1 MTTNRK
7 FDYEE
12 YFRLQRNYE
21 AKYGPKTVIIAQ
33 LGTFYDVFEYDL
45 PERKEGK
52 AYHIQDLIY
61 RHKNKEPAVTKS
73 RPGPHQINNPY
84 MLGLP
89 IKSFEHYK
97 ITFLELGYTL
107 VMYEQKKRYVETNK
121 GTKKLKITREVTKIL
136 TKGTDIDRIHCLNSV
151 SNKIVSLVF
160 EVTKVEKKVEMS
172 ALTIGY
178 AALDL
183 ISGKV
188 ETVEL
193 YGDRNDPQMC
203 LLKLSR
209 LLSLQPKELL
219 IHLVSAPPKY
229 YSYLYRYLEL
239 NKYPTDAIIVRN
251 QVEKEYFRASY
262 QTQILRKVYPKLT
275 TSEVNHLSIYLTAG
289 ASLVTLLN
297 YCNDHNPQI
306 IERISIPGLIKS
318 NRLFISRATIIHL
331 NLYDSHYLEKRRE
344 YSNITS
350 LLSIIDRTK
359 THMGKRYLLKRLNQP
374 YIDTIKIND
383 SLSAIADLVTERE
396 LLLDPITKILTII
409 PDMDLLHRK
418 LKIGSIVPRDLAR
431 LTRGYLNVAKI
442 LDLLSNES
450 VDIAA
455 LTKIIPNIGQRNSFK
470 TYVDL
475 LVAILD
481 CRVCSDAKFC
491 ENFIESEAPIF
502 KSLNS
507 YQPFQSLTNSYEQ
520 ILITWK
526 EAYGQILAFSD
537 AIYSIVEKRPKL
549 IYKNDRYYITVALGD
564 SKKIKKALKDEGVK
578 IEAYSGGRAKRYHIY
593 TTKLAPHLTKASAIR
608 IEYQLMTYQIYVI
621 LLELIDKEYQP
632 LFGVMSKFLS
642 KLDYVCSG
650 ANVALKYNYVRPT
663 IKVRNQDQEEKQQSY
678 IKIKDLRHP
687 IVERII
693 DNEFIPNDLVLG
705 DTKQARGML
714 LFGCNSSGKSTITK
728 ALGIAIILAQAGY
741 YVPAS
746 SCELV
751 PYEHL
756 ITRLSGNDNMFAGDS
771 SFLIEMKE
779 LRTILKYTGVNTL
792 VLGDEM
798 CRGTGWI
805 EGAALTV
812 DALENLLEDRCNFIF
827 STHMHILTDLPH
839 LKKDIDSGA
848 LQVSHLDL
856 LCDEDGEL
864 AYNRKLRPGRG
875 RTKYGIEVARSVG
888 LPKKFIERAYQIRK
902 DILKYFYGHNDELLN
917 PKRSR
922 YNSGVYMH
930 QCKLCGSRENLET
943 HHIRAQ
949 RLAND
954 INYIGHVPKD
964 AGYNLGV
971 LCEKCH
977 NMTHYSVKKINSKYK
992 RVRNMVYEH
1001 NSKNEN

>member
-1 MTTNRK
+1 MATNRK

-12 YFRLQRNYE
+12 YFRLQHNYE
-21 AKYGPKTVIIAQ
+21 AKYGPKTVVIAQ
-33 LGTFYDVFEYDL
+33 SGTFYYILEYDL
-45 PERKEGK
+45 PERKIGK
-52 AYHIQDLIY
+52 AYVMRELID
-61 RHKNKEPAVTKS
+61 RHKGKEFVITK
-73 RPGPHQINNPY
+73 PKTGPHQIDNPFR
-84 MLGLP
+84 LS
-89 IKSFEHYK
+89 ITVDSFEHYK

-107 VMYEQKKRYVETNK
+107 VMYEQKKRYVETKK
-121 GTKKLKITREVTKIL
+121 GTKKLETTREVTKIL
-136 TKGTDIDRIHCLNSV
+136 TKGTDIDRIHRLNSV

-188 ETVEL
+188 ETIEL

-275 TSEVNHLSIYLTAG
+275 TNEVNHLSIYLTAG

-306 IERISIPGLIKS
+306 IERISIPSLIKS
-318 NRLFISRATIIHL
+318 NNRLFISRATIIHL

-374 YIDTIKIND
+374 YIDAVKIND
-383 SLSAIADLVTERE
+383 SLSAIADLVTKRE

-409 PDMDLLHRK
+409 PDIDLLHRK

-431 LTRGYLNVAKI
+431 LTRGYINIAKI
-442 LDLLSNES
+442 LDLLSNENIN
-450 VDIAA
+450 IAA
-455 LTKIIPNIGQRNSFK
+455 LTKIVPNIGQRNNFK
-470 TYVDL
+470 IYVDL
-475 LVAILD
+475 LSAILD
-481 CRVCSDAKFC
+481 SRACNDAKFC
-491 ENFIESEAPIF
+491 ENFIESEVPIF
-502 KSLNS
+502 KSLGS

-526 EAYGQILAFSD
+526 EAYDQILAFSD
-537 AIYSIVEKRPKL
+537 VIYNIAEKRPKL
-549 IYKNDRYYITVALGD
+549 MYKNDRYYLTVALGD
-564 SKKIKKALKDEGVK
+564 SKKITKVLKDEGVK

-608 IEYQLMTYQIYVI
+608 LEYQLMTYQIYVI

-642 KLDYVCSG
+642 KLDHVCSG
-650 ANVALKYNYVRPT
+650 ANVALKYNYVRPN
-663 IKVRNQDQEEKQQSY
+663 IKARNQEKQQSY

-693 DNEFIPNDLVLG
+693 DDEFIPNDLVLG
-705 DTKQARGML
+705 DANQARGML
-714 LFGCNSSGKSTITK
+714 LYGCNSSGKSTITK
-728 ALGIAIILAQAGY
+728 ALGIAVILAQAGY
-741 YVPAS
+741 YVPAG

-812 DALENLLEDRCNFIF
+812 DALEILLKERCNFIF

-839 LKKDIDSGA
+839 LKKDINSGA
-848 LQVSHLDL
+848 LRVSHLDL
-856 LCDEDGEL
+856 LCDEEDEL
-864 AYNRKLRPGRG
+864 TYNRKLRPGRG

-902 DILKYFYGHNDELLN
+902 DILKYFYGHEDELLN

-922 YNSGVYMH
+922 YSSLVYMH
-930 QCKLCGSRENLET
+930 KCVLCDSRKDLVT
-943 HHIRAQ
+943 HHIREQ

-964 AGYNLGV
+964 APYNLGV
-971 LCEKCH
+971 LCGKCH
-977 NMTHYSVKKINSKYK
+977 DMTHYSVKKINSKYK
-992 RVRNMVYEH
+992 RVRNMEYDT
-1001 NSKNEN
+1001 KY